1 MSSSTTLGIQRSC
14 RDLGLVVLNSLSSI
28 EVASAREVNS
38 QLSAEN
44 DKSTHQ
50 IRALCAALVESSKD
64 RQARLTEVCDLHDRI
79 ESLEMDISC
88 AYEAEACDLKT
99 RIESLEMDISLFENC
114 SKIEVDDLR
123 SQLLCSQKHLAAAQ
137 SQLQDAM
144 NHSLCTICMDNPV
157 CSVVVPCG
165 HMCGCNSCLQRII
178 DGDDAR
184 CPICRIPI
192 DHIMKVYRTGVANQS
207 SSTGSDL
214 LHHHPPNTP
223 ASSEVRSL
231 VQLDTLRVP
240 GEMAVIDAV
249 ARWAD
254 NDVPNWEA
262 EATSTATAT
271 RVPNFLDVEATIAW
285 QLEEFPTG
293 RQLDELILSPR
304 QVVYQTLIVGH
315 SWDDDPD

>member
-14 RDLGLVVLNSLSSI
+14 RDLGLVALNSLSSI
-28 EVASAREVNS
+28 EVASACEFNS

-50 IRALCAALVESSKD
+50 IRALCAALEESSKD
-64 RQARLTEVCDLHDRI
+64 RQARLTEVCDLKDRI

-88 AYEAEACDLKT
+88 AYEAEACDLKD

-114 SKIEVDDLR
+114 SKIEVDDLQ

-165 HMCGCNSCLQRII
+165 HMCGCNSCLQRIL

-223 ASSEVRSL
+223 ASSE
-231 VQLDTLRVP
+231 QLLRRAL
-240 GEMAVIDAV
+240 G
-249 ARWAD
+249 
-254 NDVPNWEA
+254 EA
-262 EATSTATAT
+262 EATATAT

-293 RQLDELILSPR
+293 REPPYLLGVPDEMAVIDAEARWTDHDHLILSPR